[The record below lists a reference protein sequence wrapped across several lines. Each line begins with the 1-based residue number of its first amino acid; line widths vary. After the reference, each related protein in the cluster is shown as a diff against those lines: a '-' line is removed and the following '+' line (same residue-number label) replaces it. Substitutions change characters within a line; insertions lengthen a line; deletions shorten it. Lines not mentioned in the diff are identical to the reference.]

1 MDIRFFM
8 RWRQVLGGSF
18 SVGLL
23 FVVCSAM
30 TGCTLPSAG
39 MTGSSS
45 ERTLSPEEAETRR
58 RAHIRLELAASYFE
72 SGKTAVAL
80 DEIKQSIATDP
91 SYAEAYNLR
100 GLIYMRLNDNIQ
112 AEENFQRALSE
123 HPNNFGIVH
132 NYAWL
137 LCQQEKYAEAD
148 RQFERVL
155 ATPSYA
161 ARSKSLM
168 TQGLCR
174 VRAGDKDSAEKS
186 FAKAYELDPGNPIVA
201 YNLASLLLQ
210 RGDVQRAQFYIRRLN
225 NSDVADAASL
235 WLGIKVEHA
244 LGDSVALRQLAG
256 QLKRRF
262 SDSREQILYERG
274 AFNE

>member
-1 MDIRFFM
+1 MTRYFFVK
-8 RWRQVLGGSF
+8 WHQLLGSSF
-18 SVGLL
+18 FVGLL
-23 FVVCSAM
+23 LAVIGSIS
-30 TGCTLPSAG
+30 GCATSSAG
-39 MTGSSS
+39 MVSSSS
-45 ERTLSPEEAETRR
+45 ERVMSPEEAEMRR

-72 SGKTAVAL
+72 AGKTAVAL
-80 DEIKQSIATDP
+80 DEIKQSLATDP
-91 SYAEAYNLR
+91 TYADAYNLR

-112 AEENFQRALSE
+112 AEDSFRRALNE
-123 HPNNFGIVH
+123 RPNDFGILH

-148 RQFERVL
+148 KQFDRVL
-155 ATPSYA
+155 SSPTYA
-161 ARSKSLM
+161 SRSKSLM

-174 VRAGDKDSAEKS
+174 IRAGEKEQAEKS
-186 FAKAYELDPGNPIVA
+186 FTRAYELDPSNSIVA
-201 YNLASLLLQ
+201 YQLASLLLQ
-210 RGDVQRAQFYIRRLN
+210 RGEVNRAQFYIRRLN

-244 LGDSVALRQLAG
+244 LGDSVALRQLAS